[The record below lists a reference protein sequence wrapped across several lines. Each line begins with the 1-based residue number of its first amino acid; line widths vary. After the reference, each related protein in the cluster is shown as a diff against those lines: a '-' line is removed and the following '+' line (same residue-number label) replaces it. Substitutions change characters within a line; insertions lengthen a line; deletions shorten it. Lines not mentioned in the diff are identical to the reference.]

1 VYLHLH
7 NTRFTFLGYDKEI
20 SKAIPKRNKE
30 RDDKMKLSN
39 KSVFVLVLL
48 FIIIG
53 AEFYYLKYYA
63 HQSNEV
69 DKNTTTEYIT
79 PAKETSNELKE
90 KEDVENDKKIIV
102 TVESYRKGYKEG
114 CRQASKVDKPSPQK
128 VTRQDRAYQL
138 GFERGKEV
146 CLLKIKKKKEK
157 KKEIIPK
164 KLVEKK
170 ARADKKSPDYQNG
183 YRHGCNSAKGEYLRM
198 EDIYLQSRD
207 YREGWTT
214 GRQKCQGIKK
224 STIPT
229 QKPNYFDQG
238 YRDGCDSAE
247 GFYRRDARKYMR
259 VPSYTDGWRIGEY
272 ECGGAFY

>member
-1 VYLHLH
+1 
-7 NTRFTFLGYDKEI
+7 
-20 SKAIPKRNKE
+20 
-30 RDDKMKLSN
+30 MKLSN
-39 KSVFVLVLL
+39 KSVFILILL
-48 FIIIG
+48 FTIIG

-63 HQSNEV
+63 HRSNEV
-69 DKNTTTEYIT
+69 DKNTTTEYTT
-79 PAKETSNELKE
+79 PVKETSNELKE

-114 CRQASKVDKPSPQK
+114 CQQASKVDKQSLQK
-128 VTRQDRAYQL
+128 ETRQDRAYLL
-138 GFERGKEV
+138 GFEKLKEE
-146 CLLKIKKKKEK
+146 CLLQIKQKKEKKKEK
-157 KKEIIPK
+157 KKEIITK
-164 KLVEKK
+164 KPVKKK
-170 ARADKKSPDYQNG
+170 AKADKKSPDYQNG
-183 YRHGCNSAKGEYLRM
+183 YRHGCNSAKGEYMRM

-207 YREGWTT
+207 YREGWTM

-238 YRDGCDSAE
+238 YRDGCASAE